1 MKDERR
7 AILTYLRHVP
17 AADVHMIL
25 EDFTAMGSRHADR
38 ATLQAALHQMDDAGD
53 VLMRNGI
60 YRISERA
67 RAET

>member
-7 AILTYLRHVP
+7 AILAYLRHVP
-17 AADVHMIL
+17 AASAQMIA
-25 EDFTAMGSRHADR
+25 EDMAAMGSPHADR
-38 ATLQAALHQMDDAGD
+38 DKVQAALHQMDDAGD